1 MRRRW
6 RFLGWVWWIGAW
18 RITPAGLPMKRV
30 PRFLTVI
37 AACFLS
43 ACSSHSGK
51 VRNGVYFPP
60 DESFELRLP
69 EGAKRSTVTDE
80 FRPGGSL
87 VGFED
92 GDGRSWRVERFVK
105 NGHHISRTNTDLPLV
120 TRLLFAESAWAETT
134 GRDGRPLLER
144 KAVTM
149 NDGRQAVLSVRR
161 AAGGLRGVLLF
172 ETDSYVHLLEV
183 LDRSPAGG
191 GVIAVR
197 RALVEIYDALSVHD
211 G

>member
-1 MRRRW
+1 
-6 RFLGWVWWIGAW
+6 
-18 RITPAGLPMKRV
+18 MKRV
-30 PRFLTVI
+30 LRLLPLV
-37 AACFLS
+37 AACLLA
-43 ACSSHSGK
+43 ACALQSGK
-51 VRNGVYFPP
+51 VRKGIYYPP

-69 EGAKRSTVTDE
+69 EGAERSTITDE
-80 FRPGGSL
+80 FRSGGSL

-92 GDGRSWRVERFVK
+92 GEGRSWRVERFVK
-105 NGHHISRTNTDLPLV
+105 NGHHISRTNPDLPLV

-134 GRDGRPLLER
+134 GQDGRPVLER

-161 AAGGLRGVLLF
+161 TGGGLRGVLLF

-197 RALVEIYDALSVHD
+197 RALVEIYDGLSVHD